1 MTIGMIAMIATTTIM
16 TLKSSTIE
24 SLISYGFDSNDF
36 LIALDFGLDFD
47 QMTDICFGQK
57 SILRNIM
64 NELKINVNLSFDK
77 NESIFDN
84 CI

>member
-1 MTIGMIAMIATTTIM
+1 MTIGMRAMIATTTIM

-24 SLISYGFDSNDF
+24 SLIRYGFDSNDF